1 MLEKNSQN
9 QIFSFSLNTNVS
21 ECSSLRVEA
30 KFSFKFDLCILNLQ
44 IEILNFYRLVK
55 IIVKNLVIKS
65 FKLTFSRLNLQTKK
79 ALFAKKIR
87 KIFYLNATFKK
98 IAPVYRW
105 EP

>member
-1 MLEKNSQN
+1 M
-9 QIFSFSLNTNVS
+9 VG
-21 ECSSLRVEA
+21 A